1 MNLLRVLR
9 NIWGKRTSH
18 TRNQL
23 EDWLQGLEIEA
34 EAVVDVGGK
43 QLPIKG
49 RVRTWAVNR
58 YDLLGLPEY
67 DLNQPWDLKET
78 YNIAFCLEVFEYIY
92 DPMQAMRNLYNILKS
107 GGELYISFH
116 FIYPHHSAK
125 KIDYLRY
132 SRWGVDKLLQEAGF
146 KSWDRYPRFFKNPRL
161 IDQVYSDE
169 NMMVNN
175 NIGKIHNEQGYLVR
189 AIK

>member
-1 MNLLRVLR
+1 MRIFR
-9 NIWGKRTSH
+9 NIWRRRTSL

-23 EDWLQGLEIEA
+23 EDWLQSLEIEA

-43 QLPIKG
+43 QLPVKD
-49 RVRTWAVNR
+49 RVRSWTVNQ
-58 YDLLGLPEY
+58 YDLLGIPEY
-67 DLNQPWDLKET
+67 DLNQPWDLKEI

-92 DPMQAMRNLYNILKS
+92 DPMQAMRNLYNILKI

-116 FIYPHHSAK
+116 FIYPHHSAN

-132 SRWGVDKLLQEAGF
+132 TRWGVDKLLQEAGF
-146 KSWDRYPRFFKNPRL
+146 KSWDRYPWSFKNPQL

-169 NMMVNN
+169 NMIVNY
-175 NIGKIHNEQGYLVR
+175 NIGKIHSEQGYLVK